1 MSHPIA
7 VFVSGTGRH
16 LENFVRL
23 ALAGELDA
31 RVSLVLC
38 DRAEAGAIERAQ
50 KYGLQ
55 PVTLLP
61 ADFENSEA
69 FSRAAFDAAR
79 EAGAE
84 TILLAGF
91 LRLLHIPA
99 DWTGRVLNIHPSLL
113 PAFGGK
119 GYYGHHVH
127 EAVLQRGC
135 TISGCTVHYVDQE
148 YDHGR
153 ILVQRTVPV
162 LQVDTPEDLA
172 TRVFEEELIA
182 FPEAL
187 RLHMQALPAAHGA
200 EKTSG

>member
-38 DRAEAGAIERAQ
+38 DRAGAGAIERAQ

-61 ADFENSEA
+61 ADFEDGEA

-79 EAGAE
+79 QAGAE

-91 LRLLHIPA
+91 LRLLHIPPE
-99 DWTGRVLNIHPSLL
+99 WTDRVLNIHPALL

-119 GYYGHHVH
+119 GYYGHRVH
-127 EAVLQRGC
+127 EAVLERGC
-135 TISGCTVHYVDQE
+135 TVSGCTVHYVDQE

-162 LQVDTPEDLA
+162 LQVDSPDDLA
-172 TRVFEEELIA
+172 ARVFEEELIA

-187 RLHMQALPAAHGA
+187 RLHMQALPAGQGA
-200 EKTSG
+200 EDTTV

>member
-16 LENFVRL
+16 LENFMRL
-23 ALAGELDA
+23 SLAGELDA
-31 RVSLVLC
+31 QVSLVLC
-38 DRAEAGAIERAQ
+38 DRAGAGAIERAQ

-61 ADFENSEA
+61 ADFEDGEA

-84 TILLAGF
+84 TVLLAGF

-127 EAVLQRGC
+127 EAVLERGC
-135 TISGCTVHYVDQE
+135 TVSGCTVHCVDQE

-162 LQVDTPEDLA
+162 LPMDSPDDLA
-172 TRVFEEELIA
+172 ARIFEEELIA

-187 RLHMQALPAAHGA
+187 RIHFQALPTGQETEDATG
-200 EKTSG
+200 

>member
-7 VFVSGTGRH
+7 IFVSGTGRH

-23 ALAGELDA
+23 ALAGELD
-31 RVSLVLC
+31 VHVTLVLC
-38 DRAEAGAIERAQ
+38 DRAGAGAIERAQ

-61 ADFENSEA
+61 ADFEDGEA
-69 FSRAAFDAAR
+69 FSRAAFAAAA

-84 TILLAGF
+84 TVLLAGF

-99 DWTGRVLNIHPSLL
+99 GWTGRVLNIHPSLL

-127 EAVLQRGC
+127 EAVLERGC
-135 TISGCTVHYVDQE
+135 TVSGCTVHYVDQE

-162 LQVDTPEDLA
+162 LQVDTPDDLA
-172 TRVFEEELIA
+172 TRIFDEELIA

-187 RLHMQALPAAHGA
+187 RLHLQVLPVGQGPEDTA
-200 EKTSG
+200 